1 MAEENKTVMNEL
13 ADSKLRKIRPKTA
26 ESLKALFKS
35 MMSTPC
41 MTAVRQNQETHLPV
55 AASYLPLSRK
65 AAAPM

>member
-1 MAEENKTVMNEL
+1 MAEERRIKSKT
-13 ADSKLRKIRPKTA
+13 ADSL
-26 ESLKALFKS
+26 EALFKS
-35 MMSTPC
+35 MMSTPS

>member
-1 MAEENKTVMNEL
+1 MAEERKTAMNEL
-13 ADSKLRKIRPKTA
+13 SDNKLRRIKFKTADSLET
-26 ESLKALFKS
+26 LFKS